1 MSHYADCDFS
11 GSCLAES
18 LRSLQQTLTCRACV
32 AGNPGIVRRE
42 YLSEHGFTFA
52 FDDHSTSVVECVG
65 DGLITAITAKC
76 VRHPGMKTST

>member
-1 MSHYADCDFS
+1 MSHDADCGLS

-18 LRSLQQTLTCRACV
+18 LRSLQQTLICRACV

-42 YLSEHGFTFA
+42 SLSEYELTFA
-52 FDDHSTSVVECVG
+52 YDDHSTSVVECVG
-65 DGLITAITAKC
+65 DGLITAKC